1 MMSQVDINRNLKIS
15 AGPGAGK
22 TTYLINHIK
31 RVVKKSPKL
40 KKSRKVAC
48 ITYTN
53 AAANTIIERLDLN
66 SDSVE
71 VSTIHSFLYANVLKP
86 YWNLITDELGI
97 NIKKVDGHDE
107 IPITG
112 GLIYKWKSNTNQYY
126 LDDDAKIAKAL
137 KNLAWQ
143 FDDDSNFV
151 LRPVKPHLGD
161 MGDYWINKESYIE
174 YKKLYWEKGQLAH
187 EDVLYLAYKLLDEN
201 PSIIRFIK
209 AKFPFLF
216 IDEFQDT
223 SPIQYEILEKLSTSG
238 MTTGVIGDWGQSIY
252 EFQGAN
258 PKLFQEI
265 SLEKMEEIKIKT
277 NYRSSSDIV
286 SLLNNIRSDITQ
298 TNNSEVE
305 NGQIMILVGS
315 YFDVI
320 DEVERLI
327 GDKPCVL
334 TRRNKETNLI
344 NNEYESSDISEYS
357 STENINSDSN
367 TQRRLAIHRSIKS
380 IIYANNEQF
389 NDAINEIE
397 KVIGSSIDNEL
408 EKKKCAL
415 GILKHLLSS
424 YNEFTELSLTDF
436 LNRIKELYPKNITGL
451 ASGKPK
457 RFYDQY
463 KVKDA
468 LIEIERS
475 EPNKIA
481 QTIHQSK
488 GLEYESVLLL
498 LGSTRNSEDFNEEE
512 ELGFLVEPDLE
523 NNEEHRIRYVGISR
537 AIQNLFINIPS
548 LTSST
553 EEKLKKLNFSV
564 ERIE

>member
-1 MMSQVDINRNLKIS
+1 
-15 AGPGAGK
+15 
-22 TTYLINHIK
+22 
-31 RVVKKSPKL
+31 
-40 KKSRKVAC
+40 
-48 ITYTN
+48 
-53 AAANTIIERLDLN
+53 
-66 SDSVE
+66 
-71 VSTIHSFLYANVLKP
+71 
-86 YWNLITDELGI
+86 
-97 NIKKVDGHDE
+97 
-107 IPITG
+107 
-112 GLIYKWKSNTNQYY
+112 
-126 LDDDAKIAKAL
+126 
-137 KNLAWQ
+137 
-143 FDDDSNFV
+143 
-151 LRPVKPHLGD
+151 
-161 MGDYWINKESYIE
+161 
-174 YKKLYWEKGQLAH
+174 
-187 EDVLYLAYKLLDEN
+187 
-201 PSIIRFIK
+201 
-209 AKFPFLF
+209 
-216 IDEFQDT
+216 
-223 SPIQYEILEKLSTSG
+223 
-238 MTTGVIGDWGQSIY
+238 
-252 EFQGAN
+252 
-258 PKLFQEI
+258 
-265 SLEKMEEIKIKT
+265 
-277 NYRSSSDIV
+277 
-286 SLLNNIRSDITQ
+286 
-298 TNNSEVE
+298 
-305 NGQIMILVGS
+305 MILVGS